1 MKKTLLQIINEV
13 QEENGLD
20 ISRTL
25 NDDDD
30 LINDLG
36 LDSLDLAQLTV
47 IIEDIYGVDVF
58 EHKIVRKVSEI
69 KELINE

>member
-58 EHKIVRKVSEI
+58 ENKIVRKVSEI

>member
-58 EHKIVRKVSEI
+58 ENKIVRKVSKI